1 MMKCDFCNKPAVVH
15 EVTVRNGVK
24 KEVHLCED
32 HAAEA
37 GVNMPGEQPINQLLT
52 QFVISQESG
61 KAKQPERRK
70 AARSRRTCSECRMTF
85 DEFRKK
91 GVLGCPHCYE
101 AFDSSLNPLIER
113 TQSGA
118 THHVGKAPKR
128 AGRSIDRQLERRRL
142 IKELDDAVNAE
153 QYERAAKIRDRLN
166 TLETNPSDA
175 EATREAEE

>member
-1 MMKCDFCNKPAVVH
+1 MMKCDYCNKPAVVH

-37 GVNMPGEQPINQLLT
+37 GVNMPGEQPINKLLT
-52 QFVISQESG
+52 QFVISQESDQP
-61 KAKQPERRK
+61 KQH
-70 AARSRRTCSECRMTF
+70 SRRSTARAQRRCSECGMTF

-91 GVLGCPHCYE
+91 GVLGCPQCYE
-101 AFDSSLNPLIER
+101 SFESSLGPLIER

-128 AGRSIDRQLERRRL
+128 AGHSIDRQLERRRL

-166 TLETNPSDA
+166 TLEADSTDA
-175 EATREAEE
+175 GAAREAED

>member
-1 MMKCDFCNKPAVVH
+1 MKCDYCNKPAVVH

-24 KEVHLCED
+24 KEVHLCEE

-37 GVNMPGEQPINQLLT
+37 GVNMPGEKPINQLLT
-52 QFVISQESG
+52 QFVISPEAG
-61 KAKQPERRK
+61 KAKQPEQRK
-70 AARSRRTCSECRMTF
+70 TARARRTCHECGMTF

-91 GVLGCPHCYE
+91 GVLGCPQCYE
-101 AFDSSLNPLIER
+101 AFEPSLGPLIER

-128 AGRSIDRQLERRRL
+128 AGTSIDRQLERRRL

-166 TLETNPSDA
+166 TLEAEPRDA
-175 EATREAEE
+175 KTSKEVEE